1 MREKPLGRMTL
12 RRNAP
17 GDGQKPKIRL
27 WTLPDP
33 PENSTAAKL
42 LKHYERVF
50 TNVDALDAKKAELK
64 ANEALT
70 EIGKQRAA
78 LDFDFSSIM
87 PDVLRAR
94 RAISKASQE
103 AATKRSKLQQP
114 QSDPSDLAGALRR
127 QEIRGIMRGLDD
139 KGRDEFLRKNGLL
152 TGLNPEIR
160 QALIEMPPTLS
171 EDQPGEA

>member
-17 GDGQKPKIRL
+17 GDGQKPRIRL

-78 LDFDFSSIM
+78 LDFGFSSIM

-114 QSDPSDLAGALRR
+114 QVRPQRPCRGASQAGNPGHHARAGR
-127 QEIRGIMRGLDD
+127 QGPR
-139 KGRDEFLRKNGLL
+139 
-152 TGLNPEIR
+152 
-160 QALIEMPPTLS
+160 LIPYARM
-171 EDQPGEA
+171 DC